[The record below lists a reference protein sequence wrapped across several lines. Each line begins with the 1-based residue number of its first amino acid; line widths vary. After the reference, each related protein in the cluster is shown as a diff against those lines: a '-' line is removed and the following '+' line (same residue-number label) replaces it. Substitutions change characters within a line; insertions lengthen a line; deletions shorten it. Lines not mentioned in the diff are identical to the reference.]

1 MARLIGM
8 LLIATSILSLMAGAF
23 VGWKYGSAT
32 DITGNAV
39 SNLISQPE
47 VQLSF
52 FDYFEAVA
60 FSCSIAG
67 FLMGVVFLFRM

>member
-1 MARLIGM
+1 MVKLIGV
-8 LLIATSILSLMAGAF
+8 LLIAASILSLMAGSF
-23 VGWKYGSAT
+23 VDWKYGSAAE
-32 DITGNAV
+32 ITGNVA

-47 VQLSF
+47 VQLDF

-67 FLMGVVFLFRM
+67 FLMGAVFLFRM